1 MINTLELEK
10 RWIKYKTKI
19 FGSLFFILFFVI
31 AIPYLSF
38 YLFEQYSL
46 IIDKDKNFSKVVIE
60 DEVVSKVEKSL
71 PKEIV
76 VDKNIVDKDIIDV
89 VLAPSIP
96 IIDFNN
102 EKQVDRAFAQ
112 KKAEKKR
119 LEKRSREAKERAYR
133 KKIAKRRAALQRKRA
148 LARKEVKNRKL
159 IKAKSSAMLSKDEL
173 NVVSGNDIDKHQNKE
188 SKKINFQRTS
198 NNYMAIMKR
207 KFEQNRNPREAI
219 LIAKAYYKA
228 GNYIES
234 EKWALKANNLDKK
247 NEESWFLFTKSKA
260 KLGKRKEALS
270 ILVSYYKTH
279 ESPEAKEL
287 IEKIKEGSL

>member
-1 MINTLELEK
+1 M
-10 RWIKYKTKI
+10 
-19 FGSLFFILFFVI
+19 
-31 AIPYLSF
+31 
-38 YLFEQYSL
+38 
-46 IIDKDKNFSKVVIE
+46 
-60 DEVVSKVEKSL
+60 
-71 PKEIV
+71 
-76 VDKNIVDKDIIDV
+76 

-102 EKQVDRAFAQ
+102 EKQIDRALAQ
-112 KKAEKKR
+112 KKAEK
-119 LEKRSREAKERAYR
+119 EKVKSRSREAKERAYR
-133 KKIAKRRAALQRKRA
+133 QKIAKRRALHRKKV
-148 LARKEVKNRKL
+148 LARKEAKNKKL

-173 NVVSGNDIDKHQNKE
+173 NVVSGKDIDKRQRKE
-188 SKKINFQRTS
+188 PKKINFQSTS

-219 LIAKAYYKA
+219 LIAQAYYKA
-228 GNYIES
+228 GNYVES

-279 ESPEAKEL
+279 KSPKVKEL
-287 IEKIKEGSL
+287 IAKIKEGSL